1 METSMSSTTVPA
13 PSEVKPLSESE
24 RLIDTFVA
32 PTKTFTDIKRNAG
45 WWVPWLIMAI
55 VGWIW
60 VFQVDKRLGME
71 KVVENQMQLSPKQA
85 AKLEQ
90 LPPDQRASQMETIV
104 QFNRIIAY
112 VFPLL
117 TLIVVV
123 ILAAVLLGTFNF
135 GFGAELKFNQ
145 CMAISMYAFL
155 PGMIKVFLSMLV
167 IAVGGGEGFTFQNP
181 VTSNLSA
188 LVDPSS
194 HFLYSIATS
203 IDIFTIWT
211 LALTGIGYAC
221 LTRVKRATCMAVVFG
236 WWVVAVLVGAGMG
249 ALFA

>member
-1 METSMSSTTVPA
+1 MSSTAVSA
-13 PSEVKPLSESE
+13 PDDAKALSEPE
-24 RLIDTFVA
+24 RLVDTFVA
-32 PTKTFTDIKRNAG
+32 PVKTFTDIKRNAS

-60 VFQVDKRLGME
+60 VYEVDKKVTME
-71 KVVENQMQLSPKQA
+71 KVVDNQMQLSPKQA
-85 AKLEQ
+85 AKLDQ
-90 LPPDQRASQMETIV
+90 LSPGQRASQMETIIK
-104 QFNRIIAY
+104 FNRIIAY
-112 VFPLL
+112 GYPIFS
-117 TLIVVV
+117 LIVVA
-123 ILAAVLLGTFNF
+123 ILAVVLLGTFNF

-155 PGMIKVFLSMLV
+155 PGLIKVFLSMLV

-181 VTSNLSA
+181 VASNLSG

-211 LALTGIGYAC
+211 LVLTGIGYSC
-221 LTRVKRATCMAVVFG
+221 LTRVKRGTCMGVVFG
-236 WWVVAVLVGAGMG
+236 WWVVALLLGAGIG